1 MAEEKKKEYPAF
13 VYNMSNAAKLAEG
26 AVNAHLGA
34 KPIQTGSEWADQLKT
49 ITDDILTRK
58 KFTYDLNGD
67 ALYQQYKDKF
77 IRQGKLAMGD
87 AIGQASAMTGGYGN
101 SWAQSVGQQAFQNQ
115 LQNLNDIIPELYQ
128 MAYDKD
134 RQEVQDLYNQ
144 QGLLSSL
151 DDKHNQEYKDDL
163 ATWLAERDYLRG
175 VADREKSFDYGV
187 QHDEW
192 VDGYD
197 VYRDGIADAQR
208 AEEILY
214 QKDRDKVED
223 EQWQKTFD
231 AMYGEK
237 YGGPVTIVTPGS
249 KPGKAGTTAPS
260 ALIKSKRCRRLSA

>member
-115 LQNLNDIIPELYQ
+115 LQNLISI
-128 MAYDKD
+128 
-134 RQEVQDLYNQ
+134 
-144 QGLLSSL
+144 
-151 DDKHNQEYKDDL
+151 
-163 ATWLAERDYLRG
+163 
-175 VADREKSFDYGV
+175 
-187 QHDEW
+187 
-192 VDGYD
+192 
-197 VYRDGIADAQR
+197 
-208 AEEILY
+208 
-214 QKDRDKVED
+214 
-223 EQWQKTFD
+223 
-231 AMYGEK
+231 
-237 YGGPVTIVTPGS
+237 
-249 KPGKAGTTAPS
+249 
-260 ALIKSKRCRRLSA
+260 